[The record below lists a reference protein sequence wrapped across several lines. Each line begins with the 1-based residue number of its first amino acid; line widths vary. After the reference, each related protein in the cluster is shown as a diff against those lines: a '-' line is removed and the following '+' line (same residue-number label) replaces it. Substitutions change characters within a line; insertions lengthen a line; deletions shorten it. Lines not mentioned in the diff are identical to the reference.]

1 MVDYKH
7 IRVGSRDIRFIERG
21 KGDPVLYLH
30 SVFLAPHLSSSFFDH
45 LVNNGRTIIAP
56 HLYGYAHLKKSPYKI
71 DDFLCLTQSFI
82 NKIGLSS
89 YSLVGSSYGGGGGL
103 KIASGN
109 TAVQKTV
116 FINPIVETKKNSWQ
130 IFSSFLK
137 TGIDIQKIAKADYF
151 FEKAEITGNYEGFWE
166 DQIPPIRHAIK
177 FLLALKDISEF
188 SLNGAKIDCPS
199 LLLYGDTDKTFPLKE
214 RDFDKLRTH
223 INNLEISVLHGRGG
237 HWDVF
242 QDQQLAA
249 SLTSEFL
256 LKN

>member
-1 MVDYKH
+1 MTDYKH
-7 IRVGSRDIRFIERG
+7 IKVGSRDIRFIEKG

-56 HLYGYAHLKKSPYKI
+56 HLYGYAHLKKSP
-71 DDFLCLTQSFI
+71 

-89 YSLVGSSYGGGGGL
+89 YSLVGSSYGGGVGL
-103 KIASGN
+103 KLASGN
-109 TAVQKTV
+109 TAVQKAV

-223 INNLEISVLHGRGG
+223 INNLEISVLHERGG